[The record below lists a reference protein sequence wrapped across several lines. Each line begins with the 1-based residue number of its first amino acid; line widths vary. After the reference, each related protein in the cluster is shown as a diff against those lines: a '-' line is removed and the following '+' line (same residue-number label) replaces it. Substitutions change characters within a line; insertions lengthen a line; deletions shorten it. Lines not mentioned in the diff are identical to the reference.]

1 MATRI
6 AIPFSEI
13 RLRVVGP
20 KDSFSA
26 TRIQRLDVPTTLP
39 STTVDELGNNQHA
52 GVVTDIPDV
61 TATFAAM
68 DVSHKLYS
76 YLTGTDPAAFPASGV
91 DVNTMDYL
99 DIIADVKDKSLS
111 DFIKSMHVKRARVTG
126 FTFTYSVDG
135 ESTEEYTCGASM
147 KRWFKNDIVVDQYD
161 GPDAGPLTLTETPIT
176 LKNGDELL
184 SFIVNGVYWDE
195 DATPS
200 GEEYSVTGTSVTL
213 GQSLAAGESAQAV
226 YHANPAGTNWAYV
239 SDATIPA
246 AVRGKDVP
254 VKIDVNEIERVQSVT
269 IRGTFPATRVTEM
282 GNDEVVGYTT
292 QVPVITGDITVLD
305 TDTELIGLLVTGE
318 LNPSD
323 TEFGVTEFENDLS
336 LEVKILDPADE
347 TNATVLKTVYIP
359 QMTITSEG
367 HTSAVGGNVTQTY
380 GWESTT
386 AQCII
391 YSGAKA

>member
-1 MATRI
+1 MSTRI
-6 AIPFSEI
+6 AVPFSEI

-20 KDSFSA
+20 KDSFVAS
-26 TRIQRLDVPTTLP
+26 RIQRLDVPTTLP

-76 YLTGTDPAAFPASGV
+76 YLTGTDPANYSVSGV
-91 DVNTMDYL
+91 DIVNLDYIDL
-99 DIIADVKDKSLS
+99 IADVKDKSLN
-111 DFIKSMHVKRARVTG
+111 DFIKSMHVRMARVTG

-135 ESTEEYTCGASM
+135 EATEEYTCGASA

-176 LKNGDELL
+176 LKNGNELL
-184 SFIVNGVYWDE
+184 SFIVDGVYWVE
-195 DATPS
+195 ATTPS

-213 GQSLAAGESAQAV
+213 GQSLASGESAQAV

-239 SDATIPA
+239 SDAAIPA
-246 AVRGKDVP
+246 AIRGKDIP
-254 VKIDVNEIERVQSVT
+254 IKIATNDIERVQAVT
-269 IRGTFPATRVTEM
+269 VRGTFPATRVTEM
-282 GNDEVVGYTT
+282 GNDEVVGHTT
-292 QVPVITGDITVLD
+292 QVPVVTGDITVLD
-305 TDTELIGLLVTGE
+305 TDTELIRLLVTGQA
-318 LNPSD
+318 NPSD
-323 TEFGVTEFENDLS
+323 TEFGVTEFQNNLS
-336 LEVKILDPADE
+336 LEVKLLDPADT
-347 TNATVLKTVYIP
+347 TNATVMKTIYIP
-359 QMTITSEG
+359 ELTITSEG
-367 HTSAVGGNVTQTY
+367 HTSAVGGNVTQTF

-386 AQCII
+386 AQCLI

>member
-1 MATRI
+1 MSTRI

-13 RLRVVGP
+13 KLRIVGP
-20 KDSFSA
+20 KDTFAA

-39 STTVDELGNNQHA
+39 STTVDELGNIQHA
-52 GVVTDIPDV
+52 GIVTDIPDV

-68 DVSHKLYS
+68 DVSHKIYS
-76 YLTGTDPAAFPASGV
+76 YLTGTDPTAFPASGV
-91 DVNTMDYL
+91 DVIELDYI
-99 DIIADVKDKSLS
+99 DIIADVKDKSLT
-111 DFIKSMHVKRARVTG
+111 DFIKAMHVRMARVTG

-176 LKNGDELL
+176 LKNGNELL
-184 SFIVNGVYWDE
+184 SFIVNGVYWVE

-200 GEEYSVTGTSVTL
+200 GEEYSVAGTSVTL
-213 GQSLAAGESAQAV
+213 GQALVSGESAQAV

-246 AVRGKDVP
+246 GIRGKDVP
-254 VKIDVNEIERVQSVT
+254 IKIATNDIERVQAVT
-269 IRGTFPATRVTEM
+269 VRGTFPATRVIEM

-305 TDTELIGLLVTGE
+305 TDTELIRLLITGQA
-318 LNPSD
+318 NPAD
-323 TEFGVTEFENDLS
+323 TEFGVTEFENNLS
-336 LEVKILDPADE
+336 LEIKLLDPADE

-359 QMTITSEG
+359 ELTITSEG
-367 HTSAVGGNVTQTY
+367 HTSAVGGNVSQTF

-386 AQCII
+386 AACIV
-391 YSGAKA
+391 YSGARA